1 MVKLLKLW
9 GTQTP
14 TSSPVTQ
21 LATRI
26 CSFYEDVTVV
36 IILVLF
42 LQFPR
47 VTFTLQQLLLFVCF
61 NSLQWVTLMFVQI
74 RKTLL
79 VREELTACVMHHAT
93 GIKKMA
99 KCNQNSV
106 DGYMYMVHWT
116 ATIGTMFLMLGSTP
130 ALWQVALQLHQK
142 SLPVGQI
149 ITVPVLHGRYSITK
163 A

>member
-1 MVKLLKLW
+1 MRNTDPNKF
-9 GTQTP
+9 
-14 TSSPVTQ
+14 TSDS
-21 LATRI
+21 I
-26 CSFYEDVTVV
+26 GYEN
-36 IILVLF
+36 LF
-42 LQFPR
+42 LLWRRHCSYNFSFVPAIPSC